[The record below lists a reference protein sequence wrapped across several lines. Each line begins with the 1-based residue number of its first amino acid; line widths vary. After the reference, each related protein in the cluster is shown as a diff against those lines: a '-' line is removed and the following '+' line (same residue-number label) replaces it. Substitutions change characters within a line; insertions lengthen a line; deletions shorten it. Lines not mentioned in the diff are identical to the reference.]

1 MKNKTS
7 FTECLAAYITI
18 FIFLFPDVSASA
30 HALSKKPWQE
40 FAGESA
46 SVYSGVFA
54 SSDKTKD
61 SHAVNT
67 MSISGQSQTVFLGG
81 HANDALNKPTD
92 DVLGFEIKNWDL
104 ETNAHITFLKSGSD
118 PVGVTING
126 QHFFD
131 VKGSS
136 LVVSSAFLGEGYNT
150 VLFSSSCTSS
160 NKLDIIVWSNLQK
173 NC

>member
-1 MKNKTS
+1 MKNKSS

-40 FAGESA
+40 FSGESS
-46 SVYSGVFA
+46 SVYSQVLV
-54 SSDKTKD
+54 SNDKTKD
-61 SHAVNT
+61 FHAVNAV
-67 MSISGQSQTVFLGG
+67 SISGQSQAVFLGG

-92 DVLGFEIKNWDL
+92 DVLGFEIKNWDI
-104 ETNAHITFLKSGSD
+104 ETNAHITFSKSGSA
-118 PVGVTING
+118 PVGITING

-131 VKGSS
+131 VQESG

-150 VLFSSSCTSS
+150 VLFSSSNGQPRSMWHSIRIWTE
-160 NKLDIIVWSNLQK
+160 
-173 NC
+173 